1 VATAVIVLL
10 LVLAALWLADADAER
25 MRAAAKPIGPGWDPD
40 AGIAEEARAGFLGL
54 LGALVGAPYVAVA
67 LLFDVL
73 ALRRLGRAALA
84 PSGVVDVG
92 LGDEIVERP
101 RAADYRS
108 DASPDVAL
116 RGSVEWGRTLMKRA
130 IVVQAVVLLFAAVG
144 LLMFGF
150 VSLAAALA

>member
-1 VATAVIVLL
+1 MATAAIVLL

-108 DASPDVAL
+108 DASPDVAKRRL
-116 RGSVEWGRTLMKRA
+116 AEGDARGCCRTPR
-130 IVVQAVVLLFAAVG
+130 
-144 LLMFGF
+144 
-150 VSLAAALA
+150 